1 MKISHGDD
9 LAPLHEGS
17 WRDRDGDIW
26 AMGHFGLMRTPDTAP
41 FGPEHVV
48 KKWGPLVSV
57 GDEDDEDSAEE
68 MSEAEVNAELDEL
81 DRLREEIGLLHAYAH
96 RTDDHGWG
104 QLLDALLHP
113 DDDLNVI
120 MLIEPDEDPLPGV

>member
-26 AMGHFGLMRTPDTAP
+26 KMGHFGLMMTPDTAP
-41 FGPEHVV
+41 FGSEYVV

-57 GDEDDEDSAEE
+57 DDEGDAKE

-81 DRLREEIGLLHAYAH
+81 DRLREEIGLLHAYAS
-96 RTDDHGWG
+96 RTHDIGWS

-113 DDDLNVI
+113 DGDFNVI
-120 MLIEPDEDPLPGV
+120 MLIEPDEPPLPEA

>member
-9 LAPLHEGS
+9 LTPLNEGS

-26 AMGHFGLMRTPDTAP
+26 VMGQYGLMMTPDTAP
-41 FGPEHVV
+41 FGSEYVV

-57 GDEDDEDSAEE
+57 GDEGDGEE

-81 DRLREEIGLLHAYAH
+81 DRLREEIGLLHAYAT
-96 RTDDHGWG
+96 RADDHGWG

-113 DDDLNVI
+113 DGDLNVI
-120 MLIEPDEDPLPGV
+120 MLITPDDPSSPNV